1 MPDPQPRKVP
11 GPAPSTVVEGTPATA
26 LAGVSNIL
34 RNGLCMEVDA
44 PQQILALQGMSPALL
59 DELLDELLDGS
70 EGELHQHQHQHGYW
84 LASGPQRGMLV
95 LESRASSALVERL
108 QQDAGLMVTDV
119 SHGWCRLRLSGGAV
133 RALLQGDISAELS
146 IHAWPPGQGLATA
159 YRGVAVL
166 LYGRA
171 EADIELF
178 VQRSLARSVWQW
190 LEDAIEGANHGLEL
204 EPSTTGTGLATT
216 ISAEKVANEDRG
228 GLR

>member
-1 MPDPQPRKVP
+1 
-11 GPAPSTVVEGTPATA
+11 
-26 LAGVSNIL
+26 
-34 RNGLCMEVDA
+34 MEVDA
-44 PQQILALQGMSPALL
+44 PQQMLALQGMSPALL
-59 DELLDELLDGS
+59 DELLDES
-70 EGELHQHQHQHGYW
+70 RGELRQHGYW

-95 LESRASSALVERL
+95 LESGASSALIERL
-108 QQDAGLMVTDV
+108 QQDADLMVTDV

-171 EADIELF
+171 ETDIELF

-204 EPSTTGTGLATT
+204 EPSTTGTRLATT